1 MDLFL
6 LCIDVIGFYS
16 VWFLPTGSPSTCA
29 SNKENRQKLTWGNND
44 LLGLSLHEAYWGNT
58 CRGCMLSPLPI
69 QVVSWSKRLLHPSRC
84 LVAANEITRKGKG
97 IEEERAVDY
106 LPFTSSGRRRAS
118 GSRMEMET
126 SQQSPDRI
134 GSLEPLES
142 SIADANQKPVDVE
155 NSNEQP
161 PSAKDEKVMTSNATH
176 DTNSMDISADSQ
188 GHLDSS
194 DGVSGHSTI
203 YPPNLFAPQA
213 QSFFFRGYDN
223 PIGDEYSPYLNAEGL
238 EVGSV
243 GVYNENPSFLYH
255 TGYGY
260 GPQMPYGPYSPVTTP
275 LPSISGDGQLYSTQQ
290 FQFPGTYYQQPAP
303 PNMPYLP
310 SPTSI
315 PQADLTLPIDRQGL
329 FPVNT
334 QNFNTQL
341 FGPRPG
347 YQLSY
352 GSFGRDWL
360 RSPEGTR
367 TVTPLSSPAASP
379 QPVGAPVS
387 FGQNTMPPTFGMASQ
402 QQRSLYGFGTSV
414 NSLDRAY
421 PPRGLYHGSTFEA
434 SFSSSGIKDQSLI
447 DADRSRSRGKG
458 TLYNRNGTL
467 DFLNEQNRG
476 PRANRLK
483 NQMTEHNSSLDN
495 DNGSSTSLVDRKL
508 YNSADFVTE
517 YKDAKFFIIKSY
529 SEDNVHKSIKYGVWA
544 STSNG
549 NKKLDSA
556 YHEAKKKED
565 PCPVFLFFSVN
576 ASAHFCGVAEMIGPV
591 DFERSVDY
599 WQQDKWSGQF
609 PLKWHMVKDVPNNL
623 FRHIILE
630 NNENKPVTNS
640 RDTQEVKL
648 EQGLEMLSIFKK
660 HEYEVSILDDFEFYE
675 DREKAMQERK
685 ARQQLSN
692 LAASGPVAI
701 EDDRRNP
708 AANSGDFISQISGNF
723 AHAVRLEERSKSG
736 PSTEKSS
743 SLSTVVT
750 SKSDSIEKPA
760 TTVTTSS

>member
-1 MDLFL
+1 
-6 LCIDVIGFYS
+6 
-16 VWFLPTGSPSTCA
+16 
-29 SNKENRQKLTWGNND
+29 
-44 LLGLSLHEAYWGNT
+44 
-58 CRGCMLSPLPI
+58 RGCMLSPLPI
-69 QVVSWSKRLLHPSRC
+69 QVVSWSKRLLHPSLC

-97 IEEERAVDY
+97 IEEEKAVDY

-118 GSRMEMET
+118 GSRLEMET

-134 GSLEPLES
+134 VIDNYL
-142 SIADANQKPVDVE
+142 IFY
-155 NSNEQP
+155 QP

-176 DTNSMDISADSQ
+176 DTNSMDVSADSQ

-194 DGVSGHSTI
+194 DAVSGYSTV
-203 YPPNLFAPQA
+203 YPPNFFAPQA
-213 QSFFFRGYDN
+213 HSFFFRGH
-223 PIGDEYSPYLNAEGL
+223 IFIL
-238 EVGSV
+238 
-243 GVYNENPSFLYH
+243 
-255 TGYGY
+255 
-260 GPQMPYGPYSPVTTP
+260 
-275 LPSISGDGQLYSTQQ
+275 
-290 FQFPGTYYQQPAP
+290 
-303 PNMPYLP
+303 
-310 SPTSI
+310 
-315 PQADLTLPIDRQGL
+315 
-329 FPVNT
+329 
-334 QNFNTQL
+334 
-341 FGPRPG
+341 
-347 YQLSY
+347 LSNY
-352 GSFGRDWL
+352 I
-360 RSPEGTR
+360 
-367 TVTPLSSPAASP
+367 
-379 QPVGAPVS
+379 Q
-387 FGQNTMPPTFGMASQ
+387 ASQ
-402 QQRSLYGFGTSV
+402 QQRSLYGFGTSA
-414 NSLDRAY
+414 NSIDRAY
-421 PPRGLYHGSTFEA
+421 PPRWLYHGSTYEA

-495 DNGSSTSLVDRKL
+495 ENGSSTAVVDRKL

-565 PCPVFLFFSVN
+565 PCPVN

-640 RDTQEVKL
+640 RDTQEV
-648 EQGLEMLSIFKK
+648 SF
-660 HEYEVSILDDFEFYE
+660 SF
-675 DREKAMQERK
+675 
-685 ARQQLSN
+685 
-692 LAASGPVAI
+692 
-701 EDDRRNP
+701 
-708 AANSGDFISQISGNF
+708 
-723 AHAVRLEERSKSG
+723 
-736 PSTEKSS
+736 
-743 SLSTVVT
+743 
-750 SKSDSIEKPA
+750 
-760 TTVTTSS
+760 